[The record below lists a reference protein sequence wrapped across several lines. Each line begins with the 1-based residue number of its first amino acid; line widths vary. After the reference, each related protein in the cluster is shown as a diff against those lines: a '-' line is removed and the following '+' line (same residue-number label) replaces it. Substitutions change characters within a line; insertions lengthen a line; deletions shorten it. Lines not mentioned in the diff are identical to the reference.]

1 MKKETNRFIS
11 IMTMGRKALLAI
23 LLCFAWL
30 QGLSAQDIKP
40 NLSWGKPTEQELQM
54 TEYPADKD
62 ADAVVL
68 CHNTTVYYVYQ
79 DDGFKLMYE
88 VKNRLKVLKSE
99 GNRVADGKI
108 VLIDSETSRGTR
120 ESVNGLKATAYNM
133 ENGKVVKTKMEKSMI
148 NEERLDKNQKVVKF
162 SVPQVKVGTVIEY
175 EYTITSDYFY
185 YIRDWNAQQDIP
197 VLYAKYHTTIPKW
210 FVFNFEERGKTTFEK
225 KTENGSTTA
234 ILRGASEQIDATVRT
249 FTGRNLPALKG
260 DDYVWC
266 PQDYGSKI
274 IAELSAIYIPGEVRK
289 TYTSTWNDI
298 DEQLIGDNDFGG
310 RLKKGSPLKEEIAA
324 SGIPAIADKKERAAA
339 VWKLLKSKVR
349 WNGEYSLW
357 GKSAEKVLKEGT
369 GDNADINFIY
379 INMLKDAGLDAW
391 PIVMSTRT
399 HGMLPLS
406 HASIKYLNTF
416 VVGIVT
422 DDEGLTYFDSSAED
436 GYLDVLPANLLV
448 SRARLITKEKNDT
461 WINLQEK
468 ARGRENTTIDVTLD
482 ESGKLKGVQERL
494 LLEES
499 AAALRRSW
507 RQAKD
512 SVEMI
517 NTMQEKKGIE
527 IESYQLE
534 KRNEFSPDV
543 KETIHFSKQCNVA
556 GETIYMNPFIIPQLP
571 KSPFTSEERLLP
583 VEFPYKQRDVVN
595 VNITLPEGY
604 VVEDLP
610 KSAVLKLDGITARIT
625 YVNEGNTLK
634 MQYQLNVT
642 KTLFALEEYNDL
654 KEFFDKLAESNN
666 VTITIKKA

>member
-1 MKKETNRFIS
+1 MEKRIIS
-11 IMTMGRKALLAI
+11 LFLVSFFFCVHGMR
-23 LLCFAWL
+23 
-30 QGLSAQDIKP
+30 AQDIKP

-68 CHNTTVYYVYQ
+68 YHKTDVSYDFVNNEFRVHYRVYT
-79 DDGFKLMYE
+79 
-88 VKNRLKVLKSE
+88 RLKVLKPE
-99 GNRVADGKI
+99 GKRVADGQITYIENETTRSNREI
-108 VLIDSETSRGTR
+108 VG
-120 ESVNGLKATAYNM
+120 GLKATSYNI
-133 ENGKVVKTKMEKSMI
+133 ENGKVVKTKMDKSMI
-148 NEERLDKNQKVVKF
+148 NEERLDKNQMVMKF

-175 EYTITSDYFY
+175 EYHIENNYYY
-185 YIRDWNAQQDIP
+185 YIRDWYAQRDIP
-197 VLYAKYHTTIPKW
+197 VLYTHYKLSIPEW
-210 FVFNFEERGKTTFEK
+210 FSFKVEESGMNHLEK
-225 KTENGSTTA
+225 EEKSETMTLLFSGGNEN
-234 ILRGASEQIDATVRT
+234 ILTNIRT
-249 FTGRNLPALKG
+249 FTGRNLPALK
-260 DDYVWC
+260 DDDFVWHAA
-266 PQDYGSKI
+266 DYSDKVT
-274 IAELSAIYIPGEVRK
+274 AEMTDIFVPGAVYK
-289 TYTSTWNDI
+289 SYTSTWDDI
-298 DEQLIGDNDFGG
+298 DAQLMRDEDFGG
-310 RLKKGSPLKEEIAA
+310 RIKRSSPLKAEIAA
-324 SGIPAIADKKERAAA
+324 AGIPDIADKKERAAA
-339 VWKLLKSKVR
+339 VWKLLKSKVK

-399 HGMLPLS
+399 HGKLPLT
-406 HASIKYLNTF
+406 HASMKYLNTF

-422 DDEGLTYFDSSAED
+422 DGEGLTYFDSSAED

-448 SRARLITKEKNDT
+448 NRARLITKEKNDT

-499 AAALRRSW
+499 AASLRRSW

-517 NTMQEKKGIE
+517 NKMQEKNGIE

-625 YVNEGNTLK
+625 YINEGNTLK

-642 KTLFALEEYNDL
+642 KPFFTVGEYHDL
-654 KEFFDKLAESNN
+654 KEFFDKLAESNKQI
-666 VTITIKKA
+666 ITLKKQP